1 MYVILRTE
9 ETVFGSV
16 KFISLLQPQREK
28 MSEMC
33 VHFTYILQDVDIQTS
48 NVKVL
53 LFNCFLEVP
62 SLTPEDSYM
71 LAWVFSNA
79 SLDFILLF
87 LSVKPECVH
96 DGPVTLGVVPK
107 RDAEV
112 SFLKKFLRMSKS

>member
-1 MYVILRTE
+1 
-9 ETVFGSV
+9 
-16 KFISLLQPQREK
+16 
-28 MSEMC
+28 
-33 VHFTYILQDVDIQTS
+33 
-48 NVKVL
+48 
-53 LFNCFLEVP
+53 
-62 SLTPEDSYM
+62 M

-112 SFLKKFLRMSKS
+112 SFLCAQSRRGAHQVPQFLLLHPKAQNVPVCASRRQ

>member
-1 MYVILRTE
+1 
-9 ETVFGSV
+9 
-16 KFISLLQPQREK
+16 

-33 VHFTYILQDVDIQTS
+33 VHFTYILQDVDMQTS

-53 LFNCFLEVP
+53 FNCFLEVS
-62 SLTPEDSYM
+62 SLTPEDSYDRM
-71 LAWVFSNA
+71 LTWFFSNA